1 MIVGI
6 DLGTTHSLVGLWT
19 ADGAKLIPNALGE
32 LLTPSVV
39 GVTDDGSEVLV
50 GHAARERL
58 ALKPELTVAAFK
70 RYMGS
75 ARESRVGRRRFRP
88 EELSAFVLRA
98 LIADV
103 QAHTG
108 RTPDE
113 AVISVPAYFSDA
125 QRKATRNAAQLAGIK
140 VERLINEPTAAAL
153 AYGLQQGDA
162 ESKFL
167 VLDLGGGTF
176 DVSLLET
183 FEGVMEVRASAGDNF
198 LGGEDFVDLL
208 QTTALH
214 DLRIAADDLKPAERA
229 RLRSQL
235 EQAKHRLSQQDAV
248 VLAVEARGRTQ
259 EWCIEAARFEQL
271 AEPLVARLRSP
282 IERALRD
289 SGVRPDEIEQIVLV
303 GGASRMP
310 MVSRLA
316 TRLFG
321 RLPLRHIHPDQ
332 AIAIGACAL
341 AGMKERAEA
350 FREVVLT
357 DVCPYSLGVASVRL
371 EMMNSDPTG
380 MFEPILE
387 RNTVIPSSRIKRF
400 FPLADGQR
408 KLRLRVYQGESPRV
422 ANNILLGQI
431 DVALPGIASAK
442 CPVDVRFTYDSN
454 GLLEVEAHI
463 VATDKRHQLVIE
475 QNPGLLSPT
484 QIRERLDAL
493 ASIKIHP
500 REQLANTTLLAR
512 LERCYEESLGERRA
526 VVGTWLL
533 QFRELLERQDPRQIE
548 KARTALVQE
557 LDALDAKGP
566 FA

>member
-6 DLGTTHSLVGLWT
+6 DLGTTHSLVGIWT
-19 ADGAKLIPNALGE
+19 PDGAKLIPNALGE
-32 LLTPSVV
+32 LLTPSAV
-39 GVTDDGSEVLV
+39 GVTDDGNEILV

-58 ALKPELTVAAFK
+58 ALRPDLTVAAFK

-75 ARESRVGRRRFRP
+75 ARESRVGRRSFRP
-88 EELSAFVLRA
+88 EELSAFILRA

-103 QAHTG
+103 EAHTG

-113 AVISVPAYFSDA
+113 AIISVPAYFSDA
-125 QRKATRNAAQLAGIK
+125 QRKATRNAAQLAGVK
-140 VERLINEPTAAAL
+140 VERLVNEPTAAAL

-208 QTTALH
+208 ETAALQ
-214 DLRIAADDLKPAERA
+214 DLGMAAADLAPAERA

-235 EQAKHRLSQQDAV
+235 EQAKQRLSHQDAV
-248 VLAVEARGRTQ
+248 VLAVESGRKTVD
-259 EWCIEAARFEQL
+259 WRIEATRFEQL

-289 SGVRPDEIEQIVLV
+289 SGIRPDEIEQIVLV

-350 FREVVLT
+350 FREIVLT
-357 DVCPYSLGVASVRL
+357 DVCPYSLGVETVRL
-371 EMMNSDPTG
+371 ELMNADPTG
-380 MFEPILE
+380 MFAPIIE

-400 FPLADGQR
+400 FPLTDGQR
-408 KLRLRVYQGESPRV
+408 KLALRIYQGESPRV

-431 DVALPGIASAK
+431 DVVLPGIAREK

-463 VATDKRHQLVIE
+463 VATDKCHQLVIE
-475 QNPGLLSPT
+475 QNPGLLSQA
-484 QIRERLDAL
+484 QIRDRLDAL
-493 ASIKIHP
+493 ARIKIHP

-512 LERCYEESLGERRA
+512 LERGYEESLGERRDA
-526 VVGTWLL
+526 LGTWLL

-548 KARTALVQE
+548 KARMALTKE
-557 LDALDAKGP
+557 LDALEAQDP
-566 FA
+566 FT